1 MYMGTGGTS
10 GHGMGDG
17 GGVWAYTNT
26 FAVGDYIHLTFTVA
40 AGRICGH
47 VNGVRSG
54 DCSANLRDDERQIGT
69 GAPLEVGG
77 EDSYTSHPLWSIAS
91 LMYYNRALSEEEVV
105 RKTRPP
111 LRSLCHADRG
121 CRAQAYNYA
130 ASNCLEKGTQC

>member
-1 MYMGTGGTS
+1 MGEPVAAMYMGTGGTS

-54 DCSANLRDDERQIGT
+54 DCSANLRDDERQMGT

-111 LRSLCHADRG
+111 LRSLC
-121 CRAQAYNYA
+121 QA
-130 ASNCLEKGTQC
+130 

>member
-1 MYMGTGGTS
+1 M
-10 GHGMGDG
+10 
-17 GGVWAYTNT
+17 
-26 FAVGDYIHLTFTVA
+26 
-40 AGRICGH
+40 
-47 VNGVRSG
+47 
-54 DCSANLRDDERQIGT
+54 GT

-121 CRAQAYNYA
+121 
-130 ASNCLEKGTQC
+130 